1 MTSAAVSAQGVT
13 HEMSAGPAGP
23 GTGSPSVWV
32 NLNEI
37 VTFQRSGDRP
47 EIDVSSLDSLAREFR
62 LGLKDEGTYSFE
74 CMYSDNSTGQ
84 ARLRAALSEDDP
96 SEFRVT
102 YPNGDL
108 RLFQALVKKVDESGG
123 VDDVIR
129 CQVELRITGPIA
141 FV

>member
-23 GTGSPSVWV
+23 GTGSPTVWV
-32 NLNEI
+32 NLDEI
-37 VTFQRSGDRP
+37 VSFQRSGDRP
-47 EIDVSSLDSLAREFR
+47 EIDVSSLDSLAREYR
-62 LGLKDEGTYSFE
+62 LGLRDNGTYSFE
-74 CMYSDNSTGQ
+74 CMYADASTGQ
-84 ARLRAALSEDDP
+84 ARLRAGLDEANP

-102 YPNGDL
+102 YPNGDI

-129 CQVELRITGPIA
+129 AQVELRISGAIVFA
-141 FV
+141 